1 MNKKQKEVIK
11 AGLAVGFIIALF
23 ILSSYIANLYIDE
36 LKDFAFSNYKTGV
49 LVYIFIFTLS
59 IVIAP
64 ISSLPLIPLA
74 SNVWGW
80 QLAAIYSVVGWTI
93 GDIIAFLLSRK
104 YGKPLIKKLISLKE
118 VERAEKFI
126 PEHHIFISVVLLR
139 MTLPSDGLSYALGLF
154 SNIKFKTYV
163 LATIIGSLPFAF
175 VFAYLG
181 TLSVKWQILG
191 LTVSFIL
198 VGIIMYT
205 GYRIKKKAIDKN
217 KK

>member
-59 IVIAP
+59 IVVAP
-64 ISSLPLIPLA
+64 ISSLPLIPFA

-80 QLAAIYSVVGWTI
+80 QLAAIYSVIGWTI

-104 YGKPLIKKLISLKE
+104 YGKPLIKKLISLKD
-118 VERAEKFI
+118 VEKLEKYV
-126 PEHHIFISVVLLR
+126 PENHIFASIVLLR

-154 SNIKFKTYV
+154 SNIKMKPYIF
-163 LATIIGSLPFAF
+163 ATIIGSLPFAF

-181 TLSVKWQILG
+181 TLSLWWQIIG
-191 LTVSFIL
+191 LIISFIL
-198 VGIIMYT
+198 VGIILYI
-205 GYRIKKKAIDKN
+205 GYSIKKKSY
-217 KK
+217 

>member
-23 ILSSYIANLYIDE
+23 ILSSYTANLYIDE

-93 GDIIAFLLSRK
+93 GDIIAFWLSRK
-104 YGKPLIKKLISLKE
+104 YRSE
-118 VERAEKFI
+118 
-126 PEHHIFISVVLLR
+126 EHTSELQ
-139 MTLPSDGLSYALGLF
+139 SQ
-154 SNIKFKTYV
+154 SN
-163 LATIIGSLPFAF
+163 L
-175 VFAYLG
+175 
-181 TLSVKWQILG
+181 
-191 LTVSFIL
+191 
-198 VGIIMYT
+198 
-205 GYRIKKKAIDKN
+205 
-217 KK
+217 